1 MLVVVEKCSLSWLAE
16 VLEEVALNSKTTVCL
31 LVCFS
36 FVAGMEFQ
44 EGGPIGDSSGV
55 SFGGDVTKVNS
66 QSWRRYFLSTVS
78 QRGVLW

>member
-1 MLVVVEKCSLSWLAE
+1 MSKHVLSWLAE

-44 EGGPIGDSSGV
+44 EGGPIGDSSEV
-55 SFGGDVTKVNS
+55 PFGGDVTKVHS